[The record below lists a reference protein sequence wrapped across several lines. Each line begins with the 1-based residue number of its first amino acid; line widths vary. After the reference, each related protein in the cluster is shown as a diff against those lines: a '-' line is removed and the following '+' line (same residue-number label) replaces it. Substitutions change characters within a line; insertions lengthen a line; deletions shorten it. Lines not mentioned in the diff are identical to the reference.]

1 MSVAV
6 LVALALWA
14 QPVPASSAARPSP
27 ASSAQPVPASSA
39 TRPSPASSATRP
51 SDCAPCHA
59 TLPRA
64 HRALAQPHP
73 DVACVGCHRG
83 VAAQTSSVA
92 AHGVGADALLA
103 GAHTAAACTACHV
116 IGVRGTERLVR
127 GVDVYLA
134 QGCAMCHRALG
145 QGPPVA
151 LGPALDT
158 AGFREPA
165 ALRGILERPSTY
177 YPRTPMP
184 PYAWLFQ
191 HHAADAEAL
200 LVFLRSLRGTPR
212 PSAGP
217 AAAVPCATC
226 HATPVKAGA
235 APVATTTTAI
245 ARPPLVRHACV
256 RLRAE
261 AAELGCARC
270 HGDAVPAGPRE
281 CLYVEG
287 RRPECAACHEVPR

>member
-14 QPVPASSAARPSP
+14 QPV
-27 ASSAQPVPASSA
+27 
-39 TRPSPASSATRP
+39 PASSATRP

-64 HRALAQPHP
+64 HRALTQPHP
-73 DVACVGCHRG
+73 DVTCVGCHRG

-92 AHGVGADALLA
+92 AHGAGADALLA

-245 ARPPLVRHACV
+245 ARPPLARHACV

>member
-14 QPVPASSAARPSP
+14 QPVPASPAARPAP
-27 ASSAQPVPASSA
+27 ASSS
-39 TRPSPASSATRP
+39 TRP

-59 TLPRA
+59 TLPRR
-64 HRALAQPHP
+64 HRALTQQHL
-73 DVACVGCHRG
+73 DVTCVGCHRG

-92 AHGVGADALLA
+92 AHGAGADALLA
-103 GAHTAAACTACHV
+103 GAHTAASCTGCHV
-116 IGVRGTERLVR
+116 IGVRGTERLVH
-127 GVDVYLA
+127 GVDVYLEH
-134 QGCAMCHRALG
+134 GCAMCHRALG

-200 LVFLRSLRGTPR
+200 LVFLRSLRGMPR

-226 HATPVKAGA
+226 HATPVKAGVKA
-235 APVATTTTAI
+235 GAGAPVATTTTAI
-245 ARPPLVRHACV
+245 TRPPLVRHDCV

-270 HGDAVPAGPRE
+270 HGGAVPAGPRE